1 MIVNKN
7 KRILLIFGHPMRD
20 SFCGALARA
29 YAEGARSSGAEVR
42 EIYLGELDFDPILH
56 KGYKE
61 IQELEP
67 CLVQAREDIK
77 WAEHIVFVYPTWWGT
92 MPALLKGFFDRIFL
106 PGFAFKFMGKYSWK
120 KLLKGRSARLLITMD
135 APPLFYKLFLGAPG
149 VKTIKKAILL
159 MSGVSPVKVTM
170 FGSLKNSSEARRKKW
185 LQKAE
190 KLGKKMS

>member
-1 MIVNKN
+1 MK
-7 KRILLIFGHPMRD
+7 D
-20 SFCGALARA
+20 SFGGALAQA
-29 YAEGARSSGAEVR
+29 YIKGAKSAGADVR

-67 CLVQAREDIK
+67 GLIKAREDIK

-92 MPALLKGFFDRIFL
+92 MPALLKGFFDRVFL
-106 PGFAFKFMGKYSWK
+106 SGFAFKFTGKYSWE
-120 KLLKGRSARLLITMD
+120 KLLKGRSARLLVTMD

-149 VKTIKKAILL
+149 IKTIKRAILL

-170 FGSLKNSSEARRKKW
+170 FGSVKNSSEAKRKKW
-185 LQKAE
+185 LEKAE
-190 KLGKKMS
+190 KLGEKLA

>member
-1 MIVNKN
+1 MNKN
-7 KRILLIFGHPMRD
+7 KKILLIFGHPMRD

-29 YAEGARSSGAEVR
+29 YVGGAKSSGAEVR

-61 IQELEP
+61 VQELEP
-67 CLVQAREDIK
+67 GLNKAREDIK

-92 MPALLKGFFDRIFL
+92 MPALLKGFFDRVFL
-106 PGFAFKFMGKYSWK
+106 PRFAFKFTGKYSWE
-120 KLLKGRSARLLITMD
+120 KLLKGRSARLLVTMD
-135 APPLFYKLFLGAPG
+135 APPFFYKLFLGASG

-170 FGSLKNSSEARRKKW
+170 FGSLKNSSEAKRKKW

-190 KLGKKMS
+190 KLGKKLA

>member
-1 MIVNKN
+1 MNKN
-7 KRILLIFGHPMRD
+7 KKILIILGNPVKD
-20 SFCGALARA
+20 SFGGALAQA
-29 YAEGARSSGAEVR
+29 YIKGAKSAGADVR

-67 CLVQAREDIK
+67 GLIKAREDIK

-92 MPALLKGFFDRIFL
+92 MPALLKGFFDRVFL
-106 PGFAFKFMGKYSWK
+106 SGFAFKFTGKYSWE
-120 KLLKGRSARLLITMD
+120 KLLKGRSARLLVTMD

-149 VKTIKKAILL
+149 IKTIKRAILL

-170 FGSLKNSSEARRKKW
+170 FGSVKNSSEAKRKKW
-185 LQKAE
+185 LEKAE
-190 KLGKKMS
+190 KLGEKLA